1 MVARTTP
8 IGACARILV
17 VDDDPETARLLCTW
31 FRGLPYDILDAP
43 DGEEGLAVA
52 RREQPDIILL
62 DLRMPGLDGHQVAR
76 ALKSDV
82 ATHGIPIILLS
93 ASRSVEDKV
102 EAFGAGVDDYV
113 VKPFAFEEVDVR
125 IRAML
130 GKREQYVT
138 LENANRELTA
148 RCDQLHEQ
156 LAVDDKTGLYTFR
169 HFQRRLIEEWL
180 RAQRYGTPLSLV
192 MFDLDDFKRL
202 NDTVG
207 HAAGDVGLQQ
217 FATLVAGGARATDL
231 AARWGGEEFVMVL
244 PHTWGAMAARVAER
258 IRVAV
263 REFVFLSEESPMRLT
278 VSAGVATFPSHAGIS
293 GVDELV
299 DAADRALY
307 RAKAQGKDQVVVDAG
322 EASSIN

>member
-1 MVARTTP
+1 MAVRTTRVE
-8 IGACARILV
+8 ASARILV
-17 VDDDPETARLLCTW
+17 VDDDPETARLVRTW

-43 DGEEGLAVA
+43 DGEQGLVVA
-52 RREQPDIILL
+52 RRERPDIILL

-76 ALKSDV
+76 ALKSD
-82 ATHGIPIILLS
+82 ATTHGIPIILLS
-93 ASRSVEDKV
+93 ACRSIEDKV

-130 GKREQYVT
+130 GKRELYLSV
-138 LENANRELTA
+138 ESKNRELAATNV
-148 RCDQLHEQ
+148 LLNEQ
-156 LAVDDKTGLYTFR
+156 LAVDEKTGLHTFGY
-169 HFQRRLIEEWL
+169 FQRRLIEEWL

-207 HAAGDVGLQQ
+207 HAAGDVALRQ
-217 FATLVAGGARATDL
+217 FGVLVAGGARATDL

-244 PHTWGAMAARVAER
+244 PHTGGDMAARVAER
-258 IRVAV
+258 IRVAT
-263 REFVFLSEESPMRLT
+263 REFVFLSEESPMHLT
-278 VSAGVATFPSHAGIS
+278 VSAGVATFPSHGGIS
-293 GVDELV
+293 GVDALV

-307 RAKAQGKDQVVVDAG
+307 RAKERGKDQVVVDAG
-322 EASSIN
+322 EASLIN